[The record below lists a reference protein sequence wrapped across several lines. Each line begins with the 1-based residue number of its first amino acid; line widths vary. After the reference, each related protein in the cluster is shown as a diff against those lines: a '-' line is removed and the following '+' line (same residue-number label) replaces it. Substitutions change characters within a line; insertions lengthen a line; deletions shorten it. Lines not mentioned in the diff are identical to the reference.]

1 MIGGMENK
9 QYIVYI
15 DESNISTEIGNSVYC
30 AIFIFIKDKDM
41 ISRKIITA
49 EDKSNINYLHWVD
62 MPWKLRIRFAEEIK
76 SFDFICKV
84 IIYKNPIKQEV
95 VLDNFIENII
105 NSEIGIMKIIIDGN
119 KNSVYLHKL
128 KRRLK
133 NKGIKFSKLMFVDD
147 KVDVL
152 IRLADFIAGLA
163 RSYTDNKNKNNT
175 YMFNILKNKI
185 KILN

>member
-1 MIGGMENK
+1 
-9 QYIVYI
+9 
-15 DESNISTEIGNSVYC
+15 
-30 AIFIFIKDKDM
+30 
-41 ISRKIITA
+41 
-49 EDKSNINYLHWVD
+49 
-62 MPWKLRIRFAEEIK
+62 
-76 SFDFICKV
+76 
-84 IIYKNPIKQEV
+84 
-95 VLDNFIENII
+95 
-105 NSEIGIMKIIIDGN
+105 MKIIIDGN

-152 IRLADFIAGLA
+152 IRLADFMAGLV

-175 YMFNILKNKI
+175 YMFNLLKNKI